1 MFARRFYS
9 WNWYICC
16 VIKWIENYNE
26 KLHLNGTFRIEKE
39 SKHSFLGSNV
49 HNATHVSIVHPK
61 TESGAWNFSI
71 LHMHWSS
78 PNWHNIYRTAIAFR
92 WKSILLPEQQ
102 NESAKDWKSLEI
114 QTIDSIFLHSLKRAW
129 NAEMGKCVRRY
140 QWSKRFFFKRTHYPS
155 HFNKA
160 ITYLNHEN
168 GIAVV
173 GIDWK

>member
-1 MFARRFYS
+1 MELIYLLCDKMIWKLQWEITFKWHISHRKRIQAFVS
-9 WNWYICC
+9 WI
-16 VIKWIENYNE
+16 
-26 KLHLNGTFRIEKE
+26 H
-39 SKHSFLGSNV
+39 V

-129 NAEMGKCVRRY
+129 NAEMGKCVRCY
-140 QWSKRFFFKRTHYPS
+140 QWSKWFFFKEHIILHISIRR
-155 HFNKA
+155 
-160 ITYLNHEN
+160 
-168 GIAVV
+168 
-173 GIDWK
+173 